1 MRTRRIVVIGAG
13 IGGLVAALL
22 LASRG
27 FAVTVIESAAT
38 PGGKMREVGPN
49 GAKIDAGPTVFTM
62 RWVFD
67 EILEEVGIS
76 SLSDRLTLLPLE
88 TLARHAWRDG
98 AKLDLFTDS
107 DRSAD
112 AIGAFAGSAEAE
124 GYRQFCK
131 RAGAIYDALR
141 ETFIRASKPNPLT
154 LVRRAG
160 LRGLPSLVGISPFTP
175 LWAPL
180 RSIFAINA
188 CANCLVVTPP
198 IADHRLSPRPR
209 R

>member
-1 MRTRRIVVIGAG
+1 MCIR
-13 IGGLVAALL
+13 
-22 LASRG
+22 
-27 FAVTVIESAAT
+27 
-38 PGGKMREVGPN
+38 
-49 GAKIDAGPTVFTM
+49 
-62 RWVFD
+62 
-67 EILEEVGIS
+67 
-76 SLSDRLTLLPLE
+76 DRPLE

-154 LVRRAG
+154 LVPVSYTH
-160 LRGLPSLVGISPFTP
+160 LPRVPAS
-175 LWAPL
+175 
-180 RSIFAINA
+180 
-188 CANCLVVTPP
+188 
-198 IADHRLSPRPR
+198 
-209 R
+209 